1 MQLQISF
8 EVSLGL
14 KRCFRHF
21 KGSVEFLDL
30 LHNRQSS
37 FSSV

>member
-1 MQLQISF
+1 MQLQVSF

-21 KGSVEFLDL
+21 KRSVELSDL